1 MKTRPCNPLNVVALI
16 ALATCLQSAAI
27 AAPANLGAVSTLKVS
42 DLDTSI
48 NACQDLTGFVNKKW
62 LAANPIPGD
71 RTSWGSFEMLG
82 ERSEN
87 AQKAILAAL
96 AKTKHADGSIEQ
108 LVSDLYAS
116 GMDEAKIN
124 GVPAAT
130 KLKPFIA
137 SIDAIKTSD
146 DIVAYIDAN
155 YSKGLVDVFGFG
167 GQADFKNSSMTIG
180 YAGGGGTNLPERAY
194 YLEDKYKAI
203 RDAYVA
209 HIAKTLELGGV
220 SATGAKQQAAWV
232 MAVETEL
239 ATASLTPIEQR
250 DTANQYKMTSV
261 ADADKLTPHFSW
273 ERFLAG
279 IHVKDVKGFS
289 LAETKFFGA
298 FDKMLTSVPV
308 QQWQAYLRFHAID
321 NASPYL
327 NDALVTEHFD
337 FYNKTLR
344 GQTEQ
349 KPRWKR
355 VLATVND
362 DTGEA
367 LGQLYVKK
375 YFTPE
380 AKAAAEELVN
390 NLRNAL
396 KARIQNVPWMSDATK
411 AKAMEK
417 WASFMPKI
425 GYPSKWRDW
434 TGLTVSQDNY
444 LANVLAANA
453 FNNEWQLAKIG
464 KPVDRTEWGMT
475 PQTVNA
481 YYNPLQNEIVFP
493 AAILQPPFFD
503 AKADPALNYGG
514 IGAVIGHEMTHGY
527 DDQGAQFDAKGN
539 QSNWWTDADK
549 KGFEERTGKLVAQ
562 FNDYIVMKDPKGTDL
577 HVKGELTLGENIADL
592 GGVNISFDALQKE
605 LTMDAKYKP
614 DTKVDGYTENQR
626 FFMNFANVWR
636 RSFKPQ
642 EAMVRLNT
650 DPHSPAQF
658 RAIGAPSN
666 MPAFAQAFMCKAGDA
681 MVRPA
686 DKQVVIW

>member
-1 MKTRPCNPLNVVALI
+1 MKMRPHNPLAVAVLVAL
-16 ALATCLQSAAI
+16 TCLQSNAI
-27 AAPANLGAVSTLKVS
+27 AAPESLGDTSTLKSS
-42 DLDTSI
+42 DLDLSI
-48 NACQDLTGFVNKKW
+48 SPCTNLHDFVDNKW
-62 LAANPIPGD
+62 VAAHPIPAD

-87 AQKAILAAL
+87 AQKAIIAELG
-96 AKTKHADGSIEQ
+96 KSSHPKGSIEQ
-108 LVSDLYAS
+108 LVSDFYIS

-124 GVPAAT
+124 GTPAAT
-130 KLKPFIA
+130 KLKPFLA
-137 SIDAIKTSD
+137 PIDALRTPD

-155 YSKGLVDVFGFG
+155 YSKGIVDVFGFG
-167 GQADFKNSSMTIG
+167 GQGDFKDSSTTIG

-194 YLEDKYKAI
+194 YLEDKYKDI

-220 SATGAKQQAAWV
+220 PAAQSHEQAAWV
-232 MAVETEL
+232 MSVETQL
-239 ATASLTPIEQR
+239 ATVSLSPIEAR
-250 DTANQYKMTSV
+250 DTANQYKMTTV

-273 ERFLAG
+273 ERFFAG
-279 IHVKDVKGFS
+279 IHVNNVQGFS

-298 FDKMLTSVPV
+298 FDTMLVSVPV

-321 NASPYL
+321 TAAPYL
-327 NDALVTEHFD
+327 NDALVAEHFN

-344 GQTEQ
+344 GQAQ
-349 KPRWKR
+349 DKPRWKR
-355 VLATVND
+355 VLGTVNVE
-362 DTGEA
+362 TGEA
-367 LGQLYVKK
+367 LGQLYVKQ

-380 AKAAAEELVN
+380 AKASAEELVN

-396 KARIQNVPWMSDATK
+396 RARIQNVSWMSDATK

-425 GYPSKWRDW
+425 GYPSKWREW
-434 TGLTVSQDNY
+434 TGLTISRDNY
-444 LANVLAANA
+444 LANVLAANR

-464 KPVDRTEWGMT
+464 RPVDRTEWGMT

-481 YYNPLQNEIVFP
+481 YYNPANNEIVFP

-527 DDQGAQFDAKGN
+527 DDQGAQFDSKGN
-539 QSNWWTDADK
+539 QNNWWTDADT
-549 KGFEERTGKLVAQ
+549 KGFKERTGRLIAQ
-562 FNDYIVMKDPKGTDL
+562 FSNYVVMKDPQGNDL

-592 GGVNISFDALQKE
+592 GGINVAFDALQKE
-605 LTMDAKYKP
+605 LGTDPKYKP

-636 RSFKPQ
+636 RSYRPQ
-642 EAMVRLNT
+642 ELMVRLNT

-666 MPAFAQAFMCKAGDA
+666 MPAFATAFMCKAGDP
-681 MVRPA
+681 MVRPG